1 MSTILLIGEF
11 LEGRKMSRRYKFNDK
26 NGVYFISF
34 ATVYWIDVF
43 VRDCYF
49 EAMISALNYCRENK
63 GMKIYGYCIMPS
75 HVHLLFQIEERNPS
89 DVIRDLKTFTSK
101 ALLKQI
107 AENPQESRKEYTSL
121 RLSCVQCL

>member
-1 MSTILLIGEF
+1 
-11 LEGRKMSRRYKFNDK
+11 MSRKYKFNDK

-49 EAMISALNYCRENK
+49 ETMMSALNYCRENK

-75 HVHLLFQIEERNPS
+75 HVHLLPQDSARLLTRAFLRSEFLARVGRDAPA
-89 DVIRDLKTFTSK
+89 VICRS
-101 ALLKQI
+101 
-107 AENPQESRKEYTSL
+107 
-121 RLSCVQCL
+121 

>member
-1 MSTILLIGEF
+1 
-11 LEGRKMSRRYKFNDK
+11 MSRKYKFNDK

-49 EAMISALNYCRENK
+49 ETMISALNYCRENK

-75 HVHLLFQIEERNPS
+75 HVHLLPQDSARLLTRAFLRPEFLARVERRAPA
-89 DVIRDLKTFTSK
+89 VICRS
-101 ALLKQI
+101 
-107 AENPQESRKEYTSL
+107 
-121 RLSCVQCL
+121 

>member
-1 MSTILLIGEF
+1 
-11 LEGRKMSRRYKFNDK
+11 MSRKYKFNDK

-49 EAMISALNYCRENK
+49 ETMISALNYCRENK

-75 HVHLLFQIEERNPS
+75 HVHLLPHDSAR
-89 DVIRDLKTFTSK
+89 
-101 ALLKQI
+101 LLT
-107 AENPQESRKEYTSL
+107 RVFL
-121 RLSCVQCL
+121 RPEFLACVGRRAPAVVCRS